1 MSASPPPSGMA
12 ARLAERWLSSLR
24 RQAGGLFSLSISMA
38 ALSAVLMIAQCWLL
52 AWLIS
57 QAVLSAKTF
66 SQMMPYLWLLPVV
79 MLLRTGLDI
88 LRQGFAFE
96 SAARIRQGLRG
107 MLLERIAALGPSWS
121 QNQRTGSIANSLGEG
136 VEAIEAYFSGFLP
149 QKMIIGIVPLAILVA
164 LFPFD
169 WVSGLIMLVTAP
181 LVPLFMIVVGKGA
194 EKMSLRQW
202 HKLSL
207 MSAHF
212 FDVISGL
219 TTLRQTNAA
228 RRQTQIIA
236 AISDSYRLTTMKV
249 LRLAFLSSLVL
260 EFFAT
265 ISTAMVAVYVGFRLY
280 YGEMAFLPG
289 LFALLLAPEFF
300 RPLRDLGAHYH
311 ARMDA
316 IGATEGL
323 LAILNAEVPERP
335 QGSAI
340 AAAGPQEIE
349 VRGVSYRHAE
359 GGGVEDISF
368 TLRRGESL
376 AIVGTSGAGKTTL
389 ARLLL
394 GFITPASGEIL
405 LDGNDLTTRDLAQW
419 QRQIGWLPQRPTLF
433 AGSVSDNIVLSR
445 PDISHSAV
453 QAAAQL
459 AQAETFISTL
469 PGGYDYQLGDG
480 GQGLS
485 GGQIQR
491 IAMARAVL
499 TAPAVLILDEPTVAL
514 DNTTAKQMIT
524 ALAEQLP
531 DTARLLITHD
541 TEIAATADR
550 VLILERGKVI
560 ESGTPQELL
569 LKGGVFAELERLQK
583 GAIA

>member
-335 QGSAI
+335 QGGAI
-340 AAAGPQEIE
+340 AEAGPQEIE

-359 GGGVEDISF
+359 GEGVEDISF

>member
-1 MSASPPPSGMA
+1 MSASRPPSGIA

-38 ALSAVLMIAQCWLL
+38 TINAILMIAQCWLL
-52 AWLIS
+52 AWLINK
-57 QAVLSAKTF
+57 AVLEGKGLH
-66 SQMMPYLWLLPVV
+66 QLMPFLWLLPVV
-79 MLLRTGLDI
+79 MLLRAGIDI

-96 SAARIRQGLRG
+96 ASARIRHGLRG
-107 MLLERIAALGPSWS
+107 MLLERISALGPSWS

-149 QKMIIGIVPLAILVA
+149 QKIIIGIVPIAILVA

-169 WVSGLIMLVTAP
+169 WVSGLIMLITAP

-194 EKMSLRQW
+194 EKMSLKQW

-212 FDVISGL
+212 FDVVAGL

-228 RRQTQIIA
+228 RRQANIIA
-236 AISDSYRLTTMKV
+236 AISDSYRQTTMKV

-265 ISTAMVAVYVGFRLY
+265 ISTAMVAVYVGFRLF
-280 YGEMAFLPG
+280 YGEMGFMPG

-316 IGATEGL
+316 IGATEGF
-323 LAILNAEVPERP
+323 LAILNAELPASSEGNGLLMAKPR
-335 QGSAI
+335 
-340 AAAGPQEIE
+340 EISIE
-349 VRGVSYRHAE
+349 SLSYHYAE
-359 GGGVEDISF
+359 GGGVTDVSF
-368 TLRRGESL
+368 TLRAGETL

-389 ARLLL
+389 SRLLL
-394 GFITPASGEIL
+394 GFIQPASGRIAIDGCDL
-405 LDGNDLTTRDLAQW
+405 SSLDLPAW
-419 QRQIGWLPQRPTLF
+419 QQQIGWLPQRPTLF
-433 AGSVSDNIVLSR
+433 AGSIAENILLSR
-445 PDISHSAV
+445 QGISREAV
-453 QAAAQL
+453 EAAAQL
-459 AQAETFISTL
+459 AQADEFIQSL
-469 PGGYDYQLGDG
+469 AGQYDYSLGDG

-499 TAPAVLILDEPTVAL
+499 SAPPIVILDEPTVAL
-514 DNTTAKQMIT
+514 DSHTAQRMIA
-524 ALAEQLP
+524 ALSERLP
-531 DTARLLITHD
+531 DSARLIITHD
-541 TEIAATADR
+541 TEIAAKADR
-550 VLILERGKVI
+550 VIVLERGRVI
-560 ESGTPQELL
+560 ESGTPQALRDNA
-569 LKGGVFAELERLQK
+569 GVFAELERLQK
-583 GAIA
+583 GAIS

>member
-335 QGSAI
+335 QGGAI
-340 AAAGPQEIE
+340 AEAGPQEIE

-531 DTARLLITHD
+531 DTAHLLITHD

>member
-1 MSASPPPSGMA
+1 MSASSPPGRIA

-38 ALSAVLMIAQCWLL
+38 ALNAILMIAQCWLL

-57 QAVLSAKTF
+57 NAVLGGKNFTALL
-66 SQMMPYLWLLPVV
+66 PYLLLLPVV
-79 MLLRTGLDI
+79 MLLRAGIDI

-96 SAARIRQGLRG
+96 ASARIRQGLRG
-107 MLLERIAALGPSWS
+107 MLLDRIATLGPAWS
-121 QNQRTGSIANSLGEG
+121 QNQRTGSIASSLGEG

-149 QKMIIGIVPLAILVA
+149 QKIIIGIVPLAILVA

-169 WVSGLIMLVTAP
+169 WVSGLIMLITAP

-194 EKMSLRQW
+194 EKMSLKQW

-212 FDVISGL
+212 FDVIAGL
-219 TTLRQTNAA
+219 TTLRQSNAA
-228 RRQTQIIA
+228 RRQANIIA
-236 AISDSYRLTTMKV
+236 AISDSYRQTTMKV

-265 ISTAMVAVYVGFRLY
+265 ISTAMVAVYVGFRLF
-280 YGEMAFLPG
+280 YGEMGFLPG

-300 RPLRDLGAHYH
+300 RPLRDLGTHYH

-323 LAILNAEVPERP
+323 LAILNAEAPESPEGHDVLPAKPR
-335 QGSAI
+335 
-340 AAAGPQEIE
+340 EINVE
-349 VRGVSYRHAE
+349 GVSYQYEE
-359 GGGVEDISF
+359 GGGVTDVSF
-368 TLRRGESL
+368 TLRSGETL

-389 ARLLL
+389 SRILL
-394 GFITPASGEIL
+394 GFISPNSGRIVIDGKNLSSLDLPA
-405 LDGNDLTTRDLAQW
+405 W
-419 QRQIGWLPQRPTLF
+419 QQQIGWLPQRPTLF
-433 AGSVSDNIVLSR
+433 AGSIAENILLSR
-445 PDISHSAV
+445 SGISQAEV
-453 QAAAQL
+453 EAAAQL
-459 AQAETFISTL
+459 AQADTFIQSL
-469 PGGYDYQLGDG
+469 PAQYDYRLGDG
-480 GQGLS
+480 GKGLS

-499 TAPAVLILDEPTVAL
+499 SAPAVVVLDEPTVAL
-514 DNTTAKQMIT
+514 DRQTAQQMIA
-524 ALAEQLP
+524 ALGESLP
-531 DTARLLITHD
+531 DSARLIITHD

-550 VLILERGKVI
+550 VIVLEKGRVV
-560 ESGTPQELL
+560 ESGTPQALRDHA
-569 LKGGVFAELERLQK
+569 GVFAELERLQK
-583 GAIA
+583 GDLA

>member
-1 MSASPPPSGMA
+1 MA

-335 QGSAI
+335 QGGAI
-340 AAAGPQEIE
+340 AEAGPQEIE

-531 DTARLLITHD
+531 DTAHLLITHD